1 MYVSGSSNLR
11 SVGLGIAGSES
22 DILGLYLERAL
33 LDQCAIL
40 LAHADAQ
47 LWRLHVDAGSWI
59 GAQIAVAVEGAYV
72 DGLAGQR
79 QLGTGRLL
87 LEIVARLDGVLLGL
101 QSLSLTRY
109 FSLLCHVMDEV
120 GHSAIEHR
128 QRGLYLFVDILDI
141 DGVATDQEWVAIELL
156 LLVHQLLQVVEQLL
170 DRLLLGVG
178 ELLQVALLLLQLR
191 QLGFNAGLMVHA
203 GYAGLEVE
211 RSVGMDM
218 DAALAQQGRNGGEG
232 ILRIVALQADGTG
245 LLRDGRLGVDHI
257 LHTVG
262 TGIDSR
268 LHNVGGTT
276 HDGTRLAGTFEI
288 DVGTADDDVTTRLQ
302 VAALIDIA
310 DDDLGGGEDDA
321 LLVADILAGV
331 QTVEDVALH
340 LLNLYLLLMNL
351 LQVLGDAVLEIG
363 QDFFPIVKYVFHI
376 V

>member
-1 MYVSGSSNLR
+1 
-11 SVGLGIAGSES
+11 
-22 DILGLYLERAL
+22 
-33 LDQCAIL
+33 
-40 LAHADAQ
+40 
-47 LWRLHVDAGSWI
+47 
-59 GAQIAVAVEGAYV
+59 
-72 DGLAGQR
+72 
-79 QLGTGRLL
+79 
-87 LEIVARLDGVLLGL
+87 
-101 QSLSLTRY
+101 
-109 FSLLCHVMDEV
+109 MDEV

-141 DGVATDQEWVAIELL
+141 DGVGTDQEWVAIELL

-288 DVGTADDDVTTRLQ
+288 DVGTADDDMSTRLQ